1 MTETVAQILGD
12 QIPLESVVGGGRRG
26 RFGGFG
32 GFGGT
37 GIDTTGFGALRD
49 SLAEASR
56 WRYTRNQSTTLD
68 LRQFSHY
75 GTYVFRVFT
84 IDANYADF
92 LISST
97 QDPQTLDEPRFH
109 VSGGIGLFAS
119 MAADSVVFTL
129 E

>member
-1 MTETVAQILGD
+1 MTETVAQSLGD
-12 QIPLESVVGGGRRG
+12 QIPLESLL
-26 RFGGFG
+26 GGFG
-32 GFGGT
+32 RFRGFGGI
-37 GIDTTGFGALRD
+37 GIDTTGFAALRD
-49 SLAEASR
+49 SLAQASR
-56 WRYTRNQSTTLD
+56 WRYTQNQSTTLD

-75 GTYVFRVFT
+75 GTYVFRVFA
-84 IDANYADF
+84 IDKNYADF
-92 LISST
+92 LISSN